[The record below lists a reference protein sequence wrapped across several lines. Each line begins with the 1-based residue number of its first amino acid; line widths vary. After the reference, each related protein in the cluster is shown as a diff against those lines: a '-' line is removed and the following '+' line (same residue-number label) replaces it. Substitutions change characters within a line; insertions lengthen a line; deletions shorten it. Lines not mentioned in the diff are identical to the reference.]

1 MSLWVGRQVYVWSRI
16 EQIATCNLI
25 RNQRSSPSFD
35 VSIYNQLL
43 ALLSS
48 LRMLDR
54 KIVLFKWTIHSLF
67 LFIFI
72 DCKQFLTLNIVA
84 FCGTLFRIVGAR
96 WPLLSEIQQVRFL
109 PTSTSERI
117 QFHQLYQNATHLVVW
132 HLGLVLQRFY
142 SVNFTLHYFPVIFY
156 LLKFFSSQSK
166 CLKKFADRNQLI
178 IGLKY

>member
-35 VSIYNQLL
+35 VSIYNRLL

-84 FCGTLFRIVGAR
+84 LCGTLFRIVGAR
-96 WPLLSEIQQVRFL
+96 WPLLSEVQQVRFL

-132 HLGLVLQRFY
+132 HLGEGPTKILQRKFY
-142 SVNFTLHYFPVIFY
+142 APL
-156 LLKFFSSQSK
+156 FSSHF
-166 CLKKFADRNQLI
+166 LFVEI
-178 IGLKY
+178 F